1 MLLIAMD
8 RAPSVR
14 SYDKNGRL
22 HIAVSNISKAN
33 VCPYLGR
40 EIPGWQQ
47 LGLDPGCLY
56 NLLRDPAE
64 LAKGI
69 ATFNNLPVLSEHV
82 PVTAFDEESHMAEL
96 VVGSTGTDAA
106 VNGAFVTNSLV
117 VWAKPSIDAIE
128 RNEKRELSSA
138 YYYRADMTP
147 GIYEGVAYDGVMRDI
162 VGYEVALV
170 FAGRAGPD
178 VVVGDEKPMALKS
191 MRALMLAGGLG
202 GLIRPLLAQ
211 DAKLDIGAALVD
223 VNDKTISQPDATGA
237 LAEKIYGL
245 AQPHLA
251 QDAKLELGD
260 VRAVVDSVAGMALDG
275 ADEIPEPKTDP
286 APAPAPTEPGTQPA
300 PAPTPAKEDPPA
312 MDEAAINGRINAAA
326 DKARTDALAEA
337 AAIRTAEREV
347 GAVVGELA
355 VAMDSAEA
363 VYRVGLDALGVDHAK
378 LTGPAVAETFRAVK
392 AARDVAPP
400 AMDGRPAA
408 GARRAFSERF
418 PNRPNLIRG

>member
-1 MLLIAMD
+1 MSNLVLMAMD
-8 RAPSVR
+8 RAPTVR
-14 SYDKNGRL
+14 SYDKAGRL
-22 HIAVSNISKAN
+22 HVAVSNISKAN

-40 EIPGWQQ
+40 EIPNWQA
-47 LGLDPGCLY
+47 LGLEPGRVY

-64 LAKGI
+64 LAKGV

-82 PVTAFDEESHMAEL
+82 PVTAFDEDSHMADL

-147 GIYEGVAYDGVMRDI
+147 GNYEGVAYDGVMRDI
-162 VGYEVALV
+162 VGNHVALV

-211 DAKLDIGAALVD
+211 DAKLDLGAALVD
-223 VNDKTISQPDATGA
+223 VNDKTISQPNATGA

-251 QDAKLELGD
+251 QDAKLELTD

-286 APAPAPTEPGTQPA
+286 APADPGTQPA
-300 PAPTPAKEDPPA
+300 PSPAPAKEDPPA
-312 MDEAAINGRINAAA
+312 MDEAAVNKRIADAA
-326 DKARTDALAEA
+326 DKARSDALAES

-400 AMDGRPAA
+400 AMDSRPSAVSTK
-408 GARRAFSERF
+408 AFGERF